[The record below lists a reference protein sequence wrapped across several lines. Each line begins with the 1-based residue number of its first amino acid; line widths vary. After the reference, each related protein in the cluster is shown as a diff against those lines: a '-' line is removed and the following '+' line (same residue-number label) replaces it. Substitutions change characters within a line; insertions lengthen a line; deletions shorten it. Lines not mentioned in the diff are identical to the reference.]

1 MGDTVNFDLSQPAID
16 SGDPN
21 IAPGGIIQ
29 YLDLQSLPDNSCVV
43 HEETTRQFQILIIDE
58 SDKIT
63 DEQLSQINL
72 DKIEA
77 EHEMQDEQLEKQLSQ
92 VDFRVHCPW
101 IATWRQPTLHSG
113 SCSWWTNAHQC
124 D

>member
-1 MGDTVNFDLSQPAID
+1 M
-16 SGDPN
+16 
-21 IAPGGIIQ
+21 
-29 YLDLQSLPDNSCVV
+29 
-43 HEETTRQFQILIIDE
+43 IIDE

-92 VDFRVHCPW
+92 VDVECIIHELQPGDNPHCILDPVPDEQMH
-101 IATWRQPTLHSG
+101 INVTKT
-113 SCSWWTNAHQC
+113 
-124 D
+124 